1 MPPLFPA
8 RNYRNMRITNFL
20 FIIVLLVFNYTAAQL
35 SDCTLA
41 VGGKDTEVIIQVFQ
55 LNDAQQEKL
64 MNWIG
69 ELQLY
74 HKEKA
79 DEIRQLFDTH
89 PQQTTEELEQLAEKY
104 KGLRDEI
111 EANSRAMDLKLIA
124 TFNQKQYERYVA
136 LCREAGREPMVV
148 EVATPDPP
156 GPE

>member
-64 MNWIG
+64 MNWLG

>member
-148 EVATPDPP
+148 EVVAPDPP